1 MSANI
6 NQVGKVSSLMTVGT
20 AWHGLGQVVSEAQT
34 SEEAIKLAHLDYE
47 VAKAPHV
54 ITYEKDGETHGMETV
69 NNYGIYRTDTMKS
82 LTNNG
87 KAVTSEYEVVQNV
100 KAFEFIDNII
110 QSKQAVFQTAGALGY
125 GETVFV
131 TVKLPDGIIIGEDDP
146 IDQYLLIML
155 NHDGTSS
162 IKIKYTP
169 VRVVCENTLSAAL
182 KGKALYTF
190 RHSSNV
196 YDKMKAAEEIIL
208 AANNR
213 KKGLQEVLNV
223 MANTKISSNQDIYE
237 YIERLFLTPAQV
249 DFFKKEQI
257 SLLHT
262 PNADKIASVDVS
274 TKKYNIMSNIAIATF
289 NGVGQDLVTTKGTV
303 FGLYNGVTNYIS
315 NSKSYSDYEKR
326 FDAIINGSSNSL
338 LDKAY
343 YNALAMI

>member
-6 NQVGKVSSLMTVGT
+6 NQNGKVTSLMTVGP
-20 AWHGLGQVVSEAQT
+20 AWHGLGQVVTEAQT

-47 VAKAPHV
+47 VTKAPHV
-54 ITYEKDGETHGMETV
+54 IAYEKDNETHGIETV

-87 KAVTSEYEVVQNV
+87 KAVTAEYEIVQNV

-131 TVKLPDGIIIGEDDP
+131 TAKLPEGIIIGEDDP
-146 IDQYLLIML
+146 IEQFLLIAL

-182 KGKALYTF
+182 QGKALYTF

-196 YDKMKAAEEIIL
+196 HDKMKAAEEIIL
-208 AANNR
+208 AANR
-213 KKGLQEVLNV
+213 RRLTLQETLNA
-223 MANTKISSNQDIYE
+223 MANKKISSNSEVFE
-237 YIERLFLTPAQV
+237 YIERLFLTNAQAE
-249 DFFKKEQI
+249 FFHNEKI
-257 SLLHT
+257 NLLHS
-262 PNADKIASVDVS
+262 PDVDKIASVDVS
-274 TKKYNIMSNIAIATF
+274 TKKFNIMSNIAVSTF
-289 NGVGQDLVTTKGTV
+289 NGVGQDLITTKGTV
-303 FGLYNGVTNYIS
+303 FGLYNGVTTYVS

-326 FDAIINGSSNSL
+326 FDTIINGTSNSL

-343 YNALAMI
+343 NQALLML